1 MLLAGAAGVRMTNNK
16 KIPSGV
22 REMDSATYARERHAP
37 AEDRTALD
45 EAVKRSFR
53 HLLPLLFACYVMAYI
68 DRINFG
74 FAAITMN
81 SDLGVTLTQFGLAG
95 TLFYAAYFFFEL
107 PSNLLLERFGARR
120 WIARIMITWG
130 LASMATC
137 LATGPW
143 GLYIARVV
151 LGIAEAGFVPGVLLY
166 LTFWIPA
173 AKRGRANA
181 LFMIA
186 QPMAIMLGSPLSGA
200 ILASMD
206 GYLGMKGWQWM
217 FIIEA
222 IPTIILGLMVLKYLP
237 DGPQKARWLT
247 PAQSSA
253 LSAELASEQVTGKV
267 ENSRVSIKPLLNA
280 PFVLTSFAY
289 FALVA
294 SLSTLGTWS
303 PLIIKEIFSGSS
315 VLNIGLAA
323 AIPGLAAIIMM
334 PLLSGSSDRR
344 QERAYHFA
352 FAASLSAF
360 GWFATTQTGNP
371 SLQLIGLVAA
381 TAGGFSAMPILWT
394 VPPTMLSRISRPMGI
409 AVISSCGILG
419 SVISPTANGMLRE
432 ATGSY
437 VATGW
442 LGVFWMAMTAILL
455 VTAVKVQQGMK
466 RSNAG

>member
-1 MLLAGAAGVRMTNNK
+1 
-16 KIPSGV
+16 
-22 REMDSATYARERHAP
+22 MDSATYAQAHHVP
-37 AEDRTALD
+37 AIDRTALD

-95 TLFYAAYFFFEL
+95 TLFYAAYFFFEV
-107 PSNLLLERFGARR
+107 PSNLLLVRFGARL
-120 WIARIMITWG
+120 WIARIMISWG

-186 QPMAIMLGSPLSGA
+186 QPMAIMLGSPLSGV

-206 GYLGMKGWQWM
+206 GYRGMHGWQWM

-222 IPTIILGLMVLKYLP
+222 IPTIILGLFVLKYLP
-237 DGPQKARWLT
+237 DGPKKARWLT
-247 PAQSSA
+247 ESQSNA
-253 LSAELASEQVTGKV
+253 LMAELASEQVTGQADT
-267 ENSRVSIKPLLNA
+267 SRISFKPLLNA
-280 PFVLTSFAY
+280 PFVTTCVAY

-303 PLIIKEIFSGSS
+303 PLIIKDIFSGSS
-315 VLNIGLAA
+315 VLNVGLAA
-323 AIPGLAAIIMM
+323 ALPGLAAIIMM
-334 PLLSGSSDRR
+334 ALLSGSSDRR

-352 FAASLSAF
+352 FAATLSAL
-360 GWFATTQTGNP
+360 GWFASTLSGNP
-371 SLQLIGLVAA
+371 TLQLIGLIAA

-394 VPPTMLSRISRPMGI
+394 IPPTMLSRLARPMGI
-409 AVISSCGILG
+409 AVITSCGILG
-419 SVISPTANGMLRE
+419 SVISPTINGILRE
-432 ATGSY
+432 GTGSY

-442 LGVFWMAMTAILL
+442 LGVFWMGTTAVLL
-455 VTAVKVQQGMK
+455 VIAVKLQQGMT

>member
-1 MLLAGAAGVRMTNNK
+1 
-16 KIPSGV
+16 
-22 REMDSATYARERHAP
+22 
-37 AEDRTALD
+37 
-45 EAVKRSFR
+45 
-53 HLLPLLFACYVMAYI
+53 MAYI

-95 TLFYAAYFFFEL
+95 TLFYAAYFFFEV
-107 PSNLLLERFGARR
+107 PSNLLLVRFGARL
-120 WIARIMITWG
+120 WIARIMISWG

-186 QPMAIMLGSPLSGA
+186 QPMAIMLGSPLSGV

-206 GYLGMKGWQWM
+206 GYRGMHGWQWM

-222 IPTIILGLMVLKYLP
+222 IPTIILGLFVLKYLP
-237 DGPQKARWLT
+237 DGPKKARWLT
-247 PAQSSA
+247 ESQSNA
-253 LSAELASEQVTGKV
+253 LMAELASEQVTGQADT
-267 ENSRVSIKPLLNA
+267 SRISFKPLLNA
-280 PFVLTSFAY
+280 PFVTTCVAY

-303 PLIIKEIFSGSS
+303 PLIIKDIFSGSS
-315 VLNIGLAA
+315 VLNVGLAA
-323 AIPGLAAIIMM
+323 ALPGLAAIIMM
-334 PLLSGSSDRR
+334 ALLSGSSDRR

-352 FAASLSAF
+352 FAATLSAL
-360 GWFATTQTGNP
+360 GWFASTLSGNP
-371 SLQLIGLVAA
+371 TLQLIGLIAA

-394 VPPTMLSRISRPMGI
+394 IPPTMLSRLARPMGI
-409 AVISSCGILG
+409 AVITSCGILG
-419 SVISPTANGMLRE
+419 SVISPTINGILRE
-432 ATGSY
+432 GTGSY

-442 LGVFWMAMTAILL
+442 LGVFWMGTTAVLL
-455 VTAVKVQQGMK
+455 VIAVKLQQGMT